1 MRNDNAVR
9 WRLILGG
16 AATSFAMAAAA
27 VAGAAAASAEPVPVV
42 PGPTPAPTAPAVVTP
57 GTTADP
63 LTAPHGVGITPVT
76 PTQVALAPATSG
88 TLFEY
93 FDGHGVRMEPQQ
105 ADTFRALSIAL
116 PVPTGWT
123 QVPDPNVP
131 DAFAVIAD
139 RTGGDG
145 LYTSNA
151 QITVYK
157 LVGAFDPNDA
167 ITHGFIDAQALP
179 KWQTTDASLQPYG
192 GFPSSR
198 IEGTFRENDSTVNT
212 FRRHVIAS
220 TGADHYLV
228 SLSVNT
234 SVNQVVASAGATDA
248 IANGFRVTDPAAVA
262 AAPAPGQPTAPGATA
277 PGQLTQPSAPGQN
290 PAAVTPSPVSTVPGH
305 ATTTLPGLSSTALTM
320 PLAAS

>member
-1 MRNDNAVR
+1 
-9 WRLILGG
+9 
-16 AATSFAMAAAA
+16 MAAAS
-27 VAGAAAASAEPVPVV
+27 VVGLPAASADPIPVL
-42 PGPTPAPTAPAVVTP
+42 PGPTPAPTAPAVTP
-57 GTTADP
+57 AADP
-63 LTAPHGVGITPVT
+63 LTAPHGAGITPVT

-93 FDGHGVRMEPQQ
+93 FDGHGVKMEPQQ
-105 ADTFRALSIAL
+105 AATFRALSIAL

-139 RTGGDG
+139 RNGGDG

-151 QITVYK
+151 QLTVYK
-157 LVGAFDPNDA
+157 LVGEFDPNDA

-220 TGADHYLV
+220 TGTDRYLV

-234 SVNQVVASAGATDA
+234 SVNQVVASADATDA
-248 IANGFRVTDPAAVA
+248 IANGFRVTDPAAA
-262 AAPAPGQPTAPGATA
+262 PAAPAPGQPTAPGPNA
-277 PGQLTQPSAPGQN
+277 PAQLTQPAVPGQA
-290 PAAVTPSPVSTVPGH
+290 PAAVAPSPVSTIPGR
-305 ATTTLPGLSSTALTM
+305 ATTTLPGASST
-320 PLAAS
+320 PLAVPVSAPR